1 MTTVIYYGVKNLT
14 RNEAERGVEYIKDH
28 FNKDLFNKE
37 FDNGSAIL
45 LNQKVPRSERKIVE
59 CFIFPPLTYNG
70 IQYGTINTNG
80 VQPHHE
86 HIKQLLGGLEELF
99 PNKFAATDRDSF
111 NLGTLAL
118 RQELGL
124 SD

>member
-1 MTTVIYYGVKNLT
+1 MGTVIYYGLKSLSS
-14 RNEAERGVEYIKDH
+14 REAEIGVDYIKYN
-28 FNKDLFNKE
+28 FNRDLFNKQ

-45 LNQKVPRSERKIVE
+45 LEQKVPRGERKIVE

-70 IQYGTINTNG
+70 IPYGTINTNG
-80 VQPHHE
+80 VQPHDE
-86 HIKQLLGGLEELF
+86 HIKELLGGLEKLF
-99 PNKFAATDRDSF
+99 PNKFAATDHDSF

-118 RQELGL
+118 RQELKL